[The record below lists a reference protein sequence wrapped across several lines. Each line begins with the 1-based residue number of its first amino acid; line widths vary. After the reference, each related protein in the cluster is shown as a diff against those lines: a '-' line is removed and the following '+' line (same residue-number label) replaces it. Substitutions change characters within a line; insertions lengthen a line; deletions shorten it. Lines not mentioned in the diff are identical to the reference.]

1 MSALALS
8 QGSQAQLQAKEDP
21 AATFSLANL
30 NASVPRPIRTLLG
43 GIAALVLLAQC
54 TDNNGVEPTELRV
67 DSRPRI
73 EQRFDVENVQN
84 FKDDLAYNGVRGI
97 YIFKD
102 NLTGKEYIGISGVGI
117 SEVGSHSAGKTRVS
131 DER

>member
-8 QGSQAQLQAKEDP
+8 PASLTQLPAKADP
-21 AATFSLANL
+21 TATFSFANL
-30 NASVPRPIRTLLG
+30 NAAVPRPIRTLLG
-43 GIAALVLLAQC
+43 GVAALVLLAQC
-54 TDNNGVEPTELRV
+54 SDNNGIAPTELKV
-67 DSRPRI
+67 DTRPKI

-84 FKDDLAYNGVRGI
+84 FKDDIAYNGVRGI
-97 YIFKD
+97 YIVKD

-117 SEVGSHSAGKTRVS
+117 SETGSHSAGKTRVS